1 MNYEV
6 TGRLIVKD
14 DIQAISDRFKKR
26 EFVIEVENERNSDWN
41 DFIKVQ
47 LTQDRCDLIEN
58 MNLNDMIKVSFNLRG
73 RKWENNGQTSY
84 FTNLEGWRVE
94 KVSQASNNTP
104 PVPEY
109 SAAEIPAAE
118 SEVDDLPF

>member
-6 TGRLIVKD
+6 TGRLIVKE
-14 DIQAISDRFKKR
+14 DIQAISDRFRKR

-47 LTQDRCDLIEN
+47 LTQDRCDLIEKIDIN
-58 MNLNDMIKVSFNLRG
+58 ETVKVSFNLRG

-94 KVSQASNNTP
+94 KISNEAPTNEP
-104 PVPEY
+104 MPEY
-109 SAAEIPAAE
+109 SIEDIPAS
-118 SEVDDLPF
+118 SEADDLPF